1 MYVLLLKFKLMCLE
15 DLIKYI
21 ETFVKD
27 LFDLLKQQSKSNR
40 DYFDNIRYIE
50 IIIYLY
56 MFAK

>member
-1 MYVLLLKFKLMCLE
+1 VSRRFNYIYRE

>member
-1 MYVLLLKFKLMCLE
+1 MCLE